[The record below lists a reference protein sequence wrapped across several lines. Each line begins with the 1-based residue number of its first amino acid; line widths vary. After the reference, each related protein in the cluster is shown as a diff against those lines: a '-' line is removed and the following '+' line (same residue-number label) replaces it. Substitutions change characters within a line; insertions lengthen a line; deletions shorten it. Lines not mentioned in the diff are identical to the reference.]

1 MCEKNWET
9 WRPQRN
15 TNDSKSDV
23 YPDLDLI
30 YNDKCGFKET
40 SYSFCCVKKRIR
52 FQIWGSELSPKPSLP
67 SAFVWLYTTEKDLK
81 SKVCLWSI
89 FWQVSPRLALIPI
102 RGYYFLS
109 SPKYVFYMSI
119 LPIWCP
125 FCPVAHKALKAS
137 VSFALKMF

>member
-1 MCEKNWET
+1 MW
-9 WRPQRN
+9 PQRN

-40 SYSFCCVKKRIR
+40 SYSLCCVKKRIR
-52 FQIWGSELSPKPSLP
+52 FQIWSGSELSPKPSLP
-67 SAFVWLYTTEKDLK
+67 SAFVWLYTREKDLK

-89 FWQVSPRLALIPI
+89 FWQVSLHLALIPI

-109 SPKYVFYMSI
+109 SPKYDFTCRFF
-119 LPIWCP
+119 L
-125 FCPVAHKALKAS
+125 FGALFVLLKIKHFKLQWVLHLKCS
-137 VSFALKMF
+137 NDFA